1 MYSAEATACT
11 YSIGQGGDVAQGGKD
26 MATVKKVEGYTEEQI
41 SSAKRLIDVLMGVPE
56 EKQPLFTAIT
66 TVYMDG
72 METGA
77 RIAREMEGA
86 AV

>member
-1 MYSAEATACT
+1 MAAT
-11 YSIGQGGDVAQGGKD
+11 KR
-26 MATVKKVEGYTEEQI
+26 VEGYTEEQI
-41 SSAKRLIDVLMGVPE
+41 RSARRLIDILMGVPE

-66 TVYMDG
+66 TAYMDG

>member
-1 MYSAEATACT
+1 
-11 YSIGQGGDVAQGGKD
+11 
-26 MATVKKVEGYTEEQI
+26 MAAVKKVEGYTEEQI

-66 TVYMDG
+66 TAYMDG

-77 RIAREMEGA
+77 RIAKEMEGA
-86 AV
+86 AI

>member
-1 MYSAEATACT
+1 MS
-11 YSIGQGGDVAQGGKD
+11 V
-26 MATVKKVEGYTEEQI
+26 VKRVEGYTEEQI
-41 SSAKRLIDVLMGVPE
+41 RSAKRLIDVLMGVPE

-66 TVYMDG
+66 TAYMDG

-86 AV
+86 TV

>member
-1 MYSAEATACT
+1 
-11 YSIGQGGDVAQGGKD
+11 
-26 MATVKKVEGYTEEQI
+26 MAAFKRNEEYTEEQI
-41 SSAKRLIDVLMGVPE
+41 SSAKRLIDVLMGVPK
-56 EKQPLFTAIT
+56 EKQPLFTAVATAYI
-66 TVYMDG
+66 DG